1 MIILPAPAADTDAY
15 APVVNIP
22 FLVPVESG
30 QFIPFQPGIDTVA
43 TPSRLHAV

>member
-30 QFIPFQPGIDTVA
+30 Q
-43 TPSRLHAV
+43 HAPESVDDLLRI